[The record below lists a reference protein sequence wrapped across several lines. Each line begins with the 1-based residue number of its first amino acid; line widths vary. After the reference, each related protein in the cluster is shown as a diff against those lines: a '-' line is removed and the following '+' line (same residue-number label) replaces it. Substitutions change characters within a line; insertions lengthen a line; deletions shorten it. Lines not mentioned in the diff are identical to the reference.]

1 MLYGGQ
7 VSKITLVVLF
17 QFCSVCSFEVLLGA
31 TDFGE
36 APRGSRFATPG

>member
-1 MLYGGQ
+1 MFYGGQ

-17 QFCSVCSFEVLLGA
+17 QFCSFEVLLGA